1 MLKKLAPIGNSLG
14 LVIDRPILELLRIDR
29 DTVLDV
35 RTDGDRLVIE
45 PVRPDVGGV
54 DPVREM
60 TERMIA
66 AHRDTLTKLAR

>member
-45 PVRPDVGGV
+45 PGKSAGKIRWG
-54 DPVREM
+54 
-60 TERMIA
+60 
-66 AHRDTLTKLAR
+66 K